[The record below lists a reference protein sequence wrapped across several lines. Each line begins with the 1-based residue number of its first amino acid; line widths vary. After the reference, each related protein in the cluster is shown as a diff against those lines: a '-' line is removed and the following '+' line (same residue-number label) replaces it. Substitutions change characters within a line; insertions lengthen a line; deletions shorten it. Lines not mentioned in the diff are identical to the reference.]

1 MCCYARNS
9 SSPCRPA
16 RKKAVL
22 QTVTVGYRREKI
34 KGRWLNPLQRFI
46 ELGCLLHRSE
56 VKRKG
61 EQEDATTL
69 KTGCSRTK
77 WIFTRKFG
85 KCCNR
90 SSLRNWN
97 QQEMVSDFSKN
108 SKISASANPG
118 QGFQRN
124 TERPR
129 AAPRTSRHASK
140 DICLGLAVSWGEDS
154 KAMFPPACWKD

>member
-22 QTVTVGYRREKI
+22 QTVTVDFRKEKI

-46 ELGCLLHRSE
+46 ALDCILHRSE
-56 VKRKG
+56 VRRKG
-61 EQEDATTL
+61 EQEDAATL
-69 KTGCSRTK
+69 KVDCSSTK
-77 WIFTRKFG
+77 WIFTKRFG
-85 KCCNR
+85 KCHNR

-97 QQEMVSDFSKN
+97 HQEMVSDFSKN
-108 SKISASANPG
+108 SKISASASPG

-124 TERPR
+124 TERPC
-129 AAPRTSRHASK
+129 AAPRTSRRASRN
-140 DICLGLAVSWGEDS
+140 ICLGLAGSWGEES
-154 KAMFPPACWKD
+154 